1 VNNSP
6 ASTRDGLV
14 LAADDG
20 PAFWFLDTLT
30 LTKVSGG
37 DTGGGFT
44 VLDHRCPPGF
54 APPPHIHR
62 YCDEAFFI
70 LEGQFDGFCGE
81 RLWNGGPG
89 TLVFLPRGVPH
100 GFRVSELGQGR
111 TLLILGPAGFDAF
124 VADVGEPAERLV
136 LPEPARPDPAR
147 VAELAAA
154 HGIELLPPQAG

>member
-1 VNNSP
+1 MNNSH

-62 YCDEAFFI
+62 DCDEACWCFYP
-70 LEGQFDGFCGE
+70 EAC
-81 RLWNGGPG
+81 R
-89 TLVFLPRGVPH
+89 T
-100 GFRVSELGQGR
+100 VSEC
-111 TLLILGPAGFDAF
+111 PSS
-124 VADVGEPAERLV
+124 
-136 LPEPARPDPAR
+136 AR
-147 VAELAAA
+147 AA
-154 HGIELLPPQAG
+154 LC